1 MDTPTDAIRFQARLL
16 RPASPRSATW
26 SFFVLPKEASA
37 PLPSRGMTTVE
48 GRLGGH
54 AFKATLEPDGS
65 GSHWLK
71 VTRAM
76 REAAGVGV
84 GDTVAVEVWPAQ
96 EQLEAKVPPDLRKA
110 LAADPAAKA
119 AWSRITLIARRDW
132 VQWIT
137 TAKKAE
143 TREKRIANAC
153 SMLATGKREV
163 CCFDRSGIYSK
174 AFSAPEAAE

>member
-1 MDTPTDAIRFQARLL
+1 MGIQTDTIRFQARLL
-16 RPASPRSATW
+16 RPAQPKGATW
-26 SFFVLPKEASA
+26 SFFVLPKDASA

-48 GRLGGH
+48 GRLGAH
-54 AFKATLEPDGS
+54 AFKATLEPDGN

-76 REAAGVGV
+76 REAAGAQV
-84 GDTVAVEVWPAQ
+84 GDTVAVEVRPAR

-110 LAADPAAKA
+110 LAADPEAQA

-132 VQWIT
+132 VHWIT

-143 TREKRIANAC
+143 TRDKRIADAC

-163 CCFDRSGIYSK
+163 CCFDRSGMYSK
-174 AFSAPEAAE
+174 AFGAPEAAE